1 MGKIVLLDDLTINQ
15 IAAGEVIERPSSV
28 VKEMVEN
35 SIDAGA
41 KNITIEIEK
50 GGISLIRITDDG
62 SGIVADDMEI
72 AFERH
77 ATSKIRKAEDLELV
91 KTMGFRGEALAS
103 VAAISRVEMV
113 SRTEGEQLG
122 HKIVI
127 EGGKTLETKEV
138 ATQKGTRITVQ
149 NLFYNTPVRYKFL
162 KKDYT
167 EAGYVE
173 TVVTRIALINRDVA
187 IKLISNGKV
196 LLQTNGSGDFKNII
210 YSIYG
215 KDVVNG
221 IIDVDYTYEDMK
233 VTGVIGTPDIA
244 RSNKSN
250 QMFFVNNRYIKDF
263 KLSTAAEQAYREV
276 LPSGKYAFLIL
287 NITVDSKK
295 VDVNVHPAKLE
306 VRFEE
311 EAEVFR
317 AVYNAIK
324 ASLATITIKPK
335 MQIDFE
341 KQENIV
347 SERIAVPIETATIEA
362 VKAISAE
369 PVNASVI
376 EEVKNEPLDVTPVH
390 TENIEPQTSKSKIAE
405 ILKKFKKDDEIE
417 KNEETT
423 KVEETMA
430 EEPSIYPT
438 LREQNIEEPEKNETP
453 NVEEIVVAPK
463 VQIIEQ
469 SVLEKSDMPIQEEVN
484 FEGTAVE
491 AKLETPAVTNEDII
505 EKEVELGN
513 TKISSNTREL
523 DFDITSALKEA
534 TQALD
539 STKKIEI
546 QDTQIIPSTR
556 ETVSQETQT
565 VDLSKE
571 LKQGSKENEDNK
583 FDTTEVNTEEVATKN
598 EDDTIEDTVPSVEAV
613 ENITSKILELKMNN
627 IDNTQMIDTAKV
639 REALNDVTEIT
650 PEFAN
655 MYKKT
660 FGVDAN
666 IIRKEREIEEKE
678 REKINVA
685 KDFVNAEND
694 NLFENEEVIPARVNY
709 NLIGIAFDTNIII
722 ELNNEMYIID
732 QNAAFE
738 RLTYEAIKENYFNQE
753 IKDSQNLLLPDIVTV
768 TYREMS
774 IAREN
779 VELFNNAGFM
789 FEEFGENT
797 LKLTAVPSLCED
809 LNTKQLFINVLN
821 EIDRVALNE
830 KEEKEEKFIVAVAKN
845 ATTRINRALDE
856 REIDELLQRLLTLE
870 NPFDTEHGS
879 ITAIKMSR
887 ADIEKKF
894 SRRK

>member
-62 SGIVADDMEI
+62 SGIVADDMEN

-103 VAAISRVEMV
+103 VAAISKVEMV

-127 EGGKTLETKEV
+127 EGGKTLETGEV

-196 LLQTNGSGDFKNII
+196 LLQTNGSGDYINII

-215 KDVVNG
+215 KDVANG

-287 NITVDSKK
+287 NVKLDSKK

-324 ASLATITIKPK
+324 AGLATIAIKNK
-335 MQIDFE
+335 TQIEFE
-341 KQENIV
+341 KPEIILDEKNITPVEKVKTAVATEVEAV
-347 SERIAVPIETATIEA
+347 STNPVSTSISEEIKSEPIEEISKHAENTEA
-362 VKAISAE
+362 
-369 PVNASVI
+369 P
-376 EEVKNEPLDVTPVH
+376 
-390 TENIEPQTSKSKIAE
+390 KSKIAE
-405 ILKKFKKDDEIE
+405 ILSKFKKD
-417 KNEETT
+417 
-423 KVEETMA
+423 VED
-430 EEPSIYPT
+430 
-438 LREQNIEEPEKNETP
+438 K
-453 NVEEIVVAPK
+453 K
-463 VQIIEQ
+463 
-469 SVLEKSDMPIQEEVN
+469 QEEVEN
-484 FEGTAVE
+484 VELSTPEKEIESNEPAVYPKIE
-491 AKLETPAVTNEDII
+491 EQLKENKVEHSLVTPMVTNEDII

-534 TQALD
+534 TQTLD
-539 STKKIEI
+539 TTKKIEI
-546 QDTQIIPSTR
+546 QDTQIIPTTK

-571 LKQGSKENEDNK
+571 LKQEEKEDNK
-583 FDTTEVNTEEVATKN
+583 FDTAEVNIEEATSKK
-598 EDDTIEDTVPSVEAV
+598 EDDTIEDTVPSIEAV

-627 IDNTQMIDTAKV
+627 MDNTQMIDTSRV
-639 REALNDVTEIT
+639 REAMNDTSEIT

-678 REKINVA
+678 REKINVS
-685 KDFVNAEND
+685 KDFINAEND

-709 NLIGIAFDTNIII
+709 NLIGTAFDTNIII

-738 RLTYEAIKENYFNQE
+738 RLTYEVIKDNYFNPE
-753 IKDSQNLLLPDIVTV
+753 RRDSQNLLLPDIVTV

-779 VELFNNAGFM
+779 IELFNNAGFM

-821 EIDRVALNE
+821 EIDRVALDE
-830 KEEKEEKFIVAVAKN
+830 KKEKEEKFIVAVAKN

-856 REIDELLQRLLTLE
+856 REIDELLQRLLVLE